1 MPRGGIFG
9 ESRRGAR
16 DVLKVLKSRDR
27 GHLGP
32 RALIMTHSPM
42 PSTNSCTVAMQQ
54 LPRSARGSGTR
65 WLVHKLTQGWKKAFQ
80 LAGQLASSLGNLSVQ
95 LSDQVSETRAGGRGT
110 VLYRVAY
117 RYPSASAHSG
127 HASHSWGRPSYGS
140 IRPSRRSGTAASP
153 SRHLLCRCRGQHFGS
168 VACVERLHN
177 PSRSSWQRG
186 RHRPPSH
193 PRRVTCLRPSLRCT
207 EYRGS
212 HSLGGARG
220 AGESRGAAVLD
231 PLAGLE

>member
-117 RYPSASAHSG
+117 RYPSASAHSVG
-127 HASHSWGRPSYGS
+127 TLLTRGVDLLWIHPSEPP
-140 IRPSRRSGTAASP
+140 IRHRRLAVSPFALPLPRAALRFGCLRRAASQSEP
-153 SRHLLCRCRGQHFGS
+153 VLL
-168 VACVERLHN
+168 AAW
-177 PSRSSWQRG
+177 PTSS
-186 RHRPPSH
+186 S
-193 PRRVTCLRPSLRCT
+193 
-207 EYRGS
+207 
-212 HSLGGARG
+212 
-220 AGESRGAAVLD
+220 
-231 PLAGLE
+231 